1 MKRGGGINFKGLFG
15 GLGKGRRGK
24 GKREGEERGG
34 PYLICQVRGWVIE
47 LEDEVIH
54 Q

>member
-34 PYLICQVRGWVIE
+34 SIPDLSGPGVG
-47 LEDEVIH
+47 H
-54 Q
+54 